1 MRSIALS
8 SIATILVVGGCIKET
23 TAPVRLESFPLRAT
37 ITPDN
42 RCMVSALG
50 KTYTSIGQV
59 RGVVLPA
66 FSGTLENAGYH
77 AVGCW
82 VAAPDG
88 SDGDLVILF
97 SGDSY
102 QKQFATGTF
111 QPRFEPP
118 FGTTDKIV
126 SVSFRAA
133 ILPNERLATVDQST
147 GAVVVD
153 SNSSGN
159 RTIRVDVT
167 AIKYQL

>member
-1 MRSIALS
+1 MRNIALS
-8 SIATILVVGGCIKET
+8 SIATIFVVAGCARET
-23 TAPVRLESFPLRAT
+23 TAPVQLESFPLRAT
-37 ITPDN
+37 VTPDN
-42 RCMVSALG
+42 RCTVEALG

-59 RGVVLPA
+59 RGVVLPS

-88 SDGDLVILF
+88 SDGDLVVLF

-102 QKQFATGTF
+102 QKQFETGIF
-111 QPRFEPP
+111 QPCFEPP

-147 GAVVVD
+147 GSVVIE

-159 RTIRVDVT
+159 RTVRVDVT
-167 AIKYQL
+167 AIKYEL

>member
-1 MRSIALS
+1 MRNIALS
-8 SIATILVVGGCIKET
+8 FIATILVVAGCAKET
-23 TAPVRLESFPLRAT
+23 TAPVQLESFPLRAT

-42 RCMVSALG
+42 RCTVDALG

-77 AVGCW
+77 SVGCW
-82 VAAPDG
+82 VAASDG
-88 SDGDLVILF
+88 SDGDLVVLF
-97 SGDSY
+97 AGDSY
-102 QKQFATGTF
+102 QKQFDTGTF

-118 FGTTDKIV
+118 FGAADKIA

-147 GAVVVD
+147 GSVVVE
-153 SNSSGN
+153 SNSAGN
-159 RTIRVDVT
+159 RTVRVDVT
-167 AIKYQL
+167 AIKYEL